1 MHRRKRSTKYIIFYT
16 EEKRALALITFE
28 EKQQKDNK
36 IGGDFRSMLTQR
48 LKESGN
54 LDDGAANALVAKD
67 EEVAAK
73 SYE

>member
-16 EEKRALALITFE
+16 EEK
-28 EKQQKDNK
+28 QQKDNK
-36 IGGDFRSMLTQR
+36 IVGDFRSMLTQR